1 MIVKRIKGVIA
12 MTKQEQFVF
21 NKIDDYFFYAI
32 KETRNPYPLNLS
44 HYFLGSLEGWI
55 AAWHVTGILTDGAYK
70 YITRCIKV
78 LTDELEISNQLEERM
93 KKNVSDKE
101 ST

>member
-1 MIVKRIKGVIA
+1 

-44 HYFLGSLEGWI
+44 HYFLGTLEGWI
-55 AAWHVTGILTDGAYK
+55 DAWHIAGVLKAEAYK
-70 YITRCIKV
+70 YIKRCINV
-78 LTDELEISNQLEERM
+78 LNYELEIINQLEERM